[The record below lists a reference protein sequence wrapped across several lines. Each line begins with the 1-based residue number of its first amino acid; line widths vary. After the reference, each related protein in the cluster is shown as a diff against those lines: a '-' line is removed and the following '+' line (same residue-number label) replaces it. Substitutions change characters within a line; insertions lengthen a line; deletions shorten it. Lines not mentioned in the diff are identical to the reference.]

1 MKKGKRIC
9 DTLKAVR
16 QLIAKENGIIYK
28 PRECNFTGDCSGT
41 CPACEAEMK
50 YLEQQLIQRKKSGLP
65 LKLTG
70 IAITLCASQPVFA
83 QYHDSTIH
91 KKDTLQQTYP
101 LKTTDL
107 SQDCTDIIKIKGI
120 ITYQDNNTPLAGTLI
135 TLLNPDTTK
144 TNLTALTNINGEYSI
159 IVPRNSVLEIS
170 YIGCDK
176 QVLTAKELKT
186 NSNITLNDS
195 QTLLGEIKVIKKT
208 TAPTH

>member
-16 QLIAKENGIIYK
+16 QLIAKENGIVYK

-107 SQDCTDIIKIKGI
+107 SQGCTDIIKIKGI

-135 TLLNPDTTK
+135 TLLNPDTSK

-176 QVLTAKELKT
+176 QVLTAKELK
-186 NSNITLNDS
+186 
-195 QTLLGEIKVIKKT
+195 QTAT
-208 TAPTH
+208 SR

>member
-16 QLIAKENGIIYK
+16 QLIAKENGIVYK

-91 KKDTLQQTYP
+91 KKDKRNHHL
-101 LKTTDL
+101 
-107 SQDCTDIIKIKGI
+107 
-120 ITYQDNNTPLAGTLI
+120 
-135 TLLNPDTTK
+135 
-144 TNLTALTNINGEYSI
+144 
-159 IVPRNSVLEIS
+159 PR
-170 YIGCDK
+170 
-176 QVLTAKELKT
+176 Q
-186 NSNITLNDS
+186 
-195 QTLLGEIKVIKKT
+195 
-208 TAPTH
+208 